1 MSLTLAFDIYGT
13 LIDTQGIT
21 RQLSRHIGDKAPE
34 FSQRW
39 RDKQL
44 EYSFRRGLMRKYEN
58 FAVCTQ
64 NALDYTDLLLKTKL
78 SDSTKHGLM
87 EAYKVLPAYADV
99 AENLAKAKAV
109 GFKLYGF
116 SNGSAKAV
124 DGLLQHAGIRD
135 FFEGIVSVD
144 SIQTFKPNPDAY
156 QLFLEESNSEKD
168 KTWLISSNP
177 FDVQGAV
184 SAGIKAAWLQRS
196 PEAIFDPWGI
206 EPTRRIDS
214 LSELSTLHGRL

>member
-21 RQLSRHIGDKAPE
+21 LQLSQIIGDKAPE

-39 RDKQL
+39 REKQL
-44 EYSFRRGLMRKYEN
+44 EYTFRRGLMRKYEN
-58 FAVCTQ
+58 FGICTR
-64 NALDYTDLLLKTKL
+64 NALDYTDLWLNTKL
-78 SDSTKHGLM
+78 SDSSKQDLM
-87 EAYKVLPAYADV
+87 AAYKVLPAYDDV
-99 AENLAKAKAV
+99 ADGLAKAKAV

-116 SNGSAKAV
+116 SNGSADAV

-135 FFEGIVSVD
+135 FFDGIVSVD
-144 SIQTFKPNPDAY
+144 SLQTFKPNPDVY
-156 QLFLEESNSEKD
+156 HHFLDQSKSEKE

-184 SAGIKAAWLQRS
+184 SFGMKSAWLRRS

-206 EPTRRIDS
+206 EPTRCIDS
-214 LSELSTLHGRL
+214 LSELPTLHGRL

>member
-21 RQLSRHIGDKAPE
+21 VHLSQIIGDKAPE

-39 RDKQL
+39 REKQL

-58 FAVCTQ
+58 FAICTR
-64 NALDYTDLLLKTKL
+64 NALDYTDLLLNTKL
-78 SDSTKHGLM
+78 SDSSKQSLM
-87 EAYKVLPAYADV
+87 EAYKVLPAYDDV
-99 AENLAKAKAV
+99 AKGLAKAKAV

-116 SNGSAKAV
+116 SNGSAEAV

-144 SIQTFKPNPDAY
+144 GLQTFKPNPDVY
-156 QLFLEESNSEKD
+156 HLFLDESKGEKD

-177 FDVQGAV
+177 FDVLGAI
-184 SAGIKAAWLQRS
+184 SIGMKAAWLQRS
-196 PEAIFDPWGI
+196 TEAIFDPWGI
-206 EPTRRIDS
+206 EPTCCINNLS
-214 LSELSTLHGRL
+214 QLSELTG